1 MTTSSASVSGPKTA
15 EELEKIEAQLDPEM
29 RFRALLPMAGL
40 LVGGLLFALSAF
52 HYWTAGFGLLPEQLH
67 RGIHL
72 AFVLGLVF
80 LVFPAST
87 ATSFGF
93 SHLGIKHVV
102 LAALFL
108 VIVLMGPFRLADFAR
123 MTHEHWLLIAAAVV
137 VLGGSFLTSRGG
149 EPTSGVW
156 RPLGI
161 SLFDWLMMLAAVVT
175 SLYVPWIFHDLVFR
189 VGNPLTID
197 WVMGSIMIVLLLE
210 ATRRSVG
217 APLPIIAMVLI
228 VYALYGPSLP
238 GILAHPGNSW
248 KSVVNHLYLTSNGI
262 FGVALGV
269 VATYVFHY
277 VLFGVLATRIGLGKL
292 FLDLSTAAAGRY
304 SGGPAKVSI
313 FGSGLFG
320 MISGSSIA
328 NTVTVGSLTIPMM
341 IRIGYPRHFAAAVES
356 TAATGGQITPPIMG
370 AAAFLMVEYLSVPYQ
385 TVILAAIVPAFMH
398 FFGVFCQVHFEAK
411 KLGMRGVPSS
421 ELPSVRRVLAQGW
434 PTLIP
439 LVVLL
444 VILFSGYTPYLAAF
458 WGITTCLVIG
468 ITHGNPYVA
477 VALLAAIGLEVKLDL
492 IVEWAGLIPL
502 FGGCLAVCVWS
513 VAKTAD
519 GKKNLLMVADAFVVG
534 AKYAISVGAAAAT
547 VGIIVGI
554 VTLTGVGFKLSDIVT
569 SFAAQ
574 MAAQAGSVLPSF
586 LFNAAGLTLFFTLV
600 MTALVCLLLG
610 CGIPTTANYII
621 MVTIAQPA
629 LAKLGVAPI
638 VSHFFVFY
646 YGLLADITPPV
657 ALAAYAGASM
667 AGADPFKTG
676 NTAFRLGMAKA
687 LVPFVFVYS
696 PAMLIVTNEFTWP
709 LFVETV
715 AGCLVGIV
723 LLAMALTGFGLAMM
737 VRWQRLVLFAAS
749 ILVIA
754 PSRTATIIG
763 LLLAVP
769 ILVHQFALYKSGR
782 GQPVLMP
789 VRSG

>member
-1 MTTSSASVSGPKTA
+1 MTSTGPAGMASGSELDPSELQKL
-15 EELEKIEAQLDPEM
+15 EEQLDPEM
-29 RFRALLPMAGL
+29 RFRPLLPAAGF
-40 LVGGLLFALSAF
+40 LVAGLLFALSLF
-52 HYWTAGFGLLPEQLH
+52 HYYTAGFGLLPEQTH
-67 RGIHL
+67 RGVHL
-72 AFVLGLVF
+72 AFVLGLIF
-80 LVFPAST
+80 LVFSARG
-87 ATSFGF
+87 TSAARVPTTGIARPFG
-93 SHLGIKHVV
+93 I
-102 LAALFL
+102 
-108 VIVLMGPFRLADFAR
+108 P
-123 MTHEHWLLIAAAVV
+123 LL
-137 VLGGSFLTSRGG
+137 
-149 EPTSGVW
+149 
-156 RPLGI
+156 
-161 SLFDWLMMLAAVVT
+161 DWLFALAAVVT
-175 SLYVPWIFHDLVFR
+175 SLYVPWIFHDLQFR
-189 VGNPLTID
+189 VGNPMTID

-217 APLPIIAMVLI
+217 LPLPIISLVLI
-228 VYALYGPSLP
+228 VYAMAGPSLP

-262 FGVALGV
+262 YGVALGV

-277 VLFGVLATRIGLGKL
+277 VLFGVLATRIGLGRL
-292 FLDLSTAAAGRY
+292 FLDLSIAAAGRY

-341 IRIGYPRHFAAAVES
+341 IRIGYPRHFAGAVES

-411 KLGMRGVPSS
+411 KLGMQGIPAH
-421 ELPSVRRVLAQGW
+421 ELPSVRRVVREGW
-434 PTLIP
+434 PTIVPLI
-439 LVVLL
+439 VLL
-444 VILFSGYTPYLAAF
+444 IILFSGFTPYLAAF
-458 WGITTCLVIG
+458 WGITTCIVIG
-468 ITHGNPYVA
+468 LTSGNPYVA
-477 VALLAAIGLEVKLDL
+477 VALLAALWLEVWLEIL
-492 IVEWAGLIPL
+492 VEWSGLIPL
-502 FGGCLAVCVWS
+502 FIGCLAVSAWS
-513 VAKTAD
+513 VLRTEK
-519 GKKNLLMVADAFVVG
+519 GKENLVLIADAFVVG

-574 MAAQAGSVLPSF
+574 MASQVGNVLPAF
-586 LFNAAGLTLFFTLV
+586 IFDQVGLTLFFTLV

-696 PAMLIVTNEFTWP
+696 PAMLIVTKEFTWP
-709 LFVETV
+709 LFLETTL
-715 AGCLVGIV
+715 GCLIGIV
-723 LLAMALTGFGLAMM
+723 LLAIALTGYGLAHM
-737 VRWQRLVLFAAS
+737 VRWQRFVLFAAS
-749 ILVIA
+749 ILVIS
-754 PSRTATIIG
+754 PSRTATLVG
-763 LLLAVP
+763 LLIATP
-769 ILVHQFALYKSGR
+769 ILVHQYLQQRAGL
-782 GQPVLMP
+782 GQAQPM
-789 VRSG
+789 RRATAADG